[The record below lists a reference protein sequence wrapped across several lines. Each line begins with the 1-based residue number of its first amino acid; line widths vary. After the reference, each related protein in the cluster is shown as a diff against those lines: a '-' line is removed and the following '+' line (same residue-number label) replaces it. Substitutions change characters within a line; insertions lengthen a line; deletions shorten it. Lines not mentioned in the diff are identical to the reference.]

1 MSGDEQVIRIE
12 ERIKVIENQ
21 CAVIN
26 EEVKKMSNIISQM
39 GERIAK
45 LEARVCLNYNG
56 YKMSFGMLKDLILI
70 ILMAIIG
77 IRGIL

>member
-12 ERIKVIENQ
+12 ERIKAIENQ

-26 EEVKKMSNIISQM
+26 EEVRKMSNIIGQM

-45 LEARVCLNYNG
+45 LEARVCLNHNG
-56 YKMSFGMLKDLILI
+56 YKMSFGMLKDLVLI